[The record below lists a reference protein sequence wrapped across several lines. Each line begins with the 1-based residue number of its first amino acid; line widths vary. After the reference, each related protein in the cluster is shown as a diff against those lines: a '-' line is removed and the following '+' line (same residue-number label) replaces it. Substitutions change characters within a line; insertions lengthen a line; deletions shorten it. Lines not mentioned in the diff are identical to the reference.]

1 MISSIV
7 QFFVSSASI
16 IIAGIFLVRFSDRI
30 AHITKLSRLIVG
42 SLFLAAATSLPELF
56 VDISAV
62 NNKMPDLAVG
72 DLMGSSIFNLFILGI
87 ADLAH
92 KGSTVIFSRA
102 SAHHAM
108 AALLSIGMTAL
119 AAAGI
124 LIEHQIKLPIIG
136 PIGIISIL
144 IPITY
149 LFGLRL
155 VYFNQKITNE
165 EPELKLHKIERKP
178 FLIALSGYL
187 LSAGAIL
194 VAAPYLSEAAGE
206 IAEGTGLGQ
215 SFIGTTL
222 VALTTSLP
230 ELVSTIVSV
239 RMGAYDLALGN
250 IFGSNAFNIL
260 LLIPLDF
267 INDGSIFSA
276 VSTQHVFTALAT
288 IGITSLAVMGQL
300 YQVEKRKSII
310 EPDAFA
316 VISLTLTTLIILYW
330 FNS

>member
-1 MISSIV
+1 MITSIV
-7 QFFVSSASI
+7 QFVVSSLII

-30 AHITKLSRLIVG
+30 AQITKLSRLIVG

-62 NNKMPDLAVG
+62 KNKMPDLAVG

-87 ADLAH
+87 ADLVH

-108 AALLSIGMTAL
+108 AALLSIGMTAMAG
-119 AAAGI
+119 AAI
-124 LIEHQIKLPIIG
+124 LIEHQIELPVVG
-136 PIGIISIL
+136 HFGIISIF
-144 IPITY
+144 IPIAY

-155 VYFNQKITNE
+155 VYFNQKITDE
-165 EPELKLHKIERKP
+165 APKIKLQNIERKP
-178 FLIALSGYL
+178 LVKALSGYL

-194 VAAPYLSEAAGE
+194 IAAPYLSEASGE
-206 IAEGTGLGQ
+206 IASQTGLGQ
-215 SFIGTTL
+215 GFIGTTL
-222 VALTTSLP
+222 VAFTTSLP
-230 ELVSTIVSV
+230 ELVSTIASV

-267 INDGSIFSA
+267 IDEGSLFSA
-276 VSTQHVFTALAT
+276 VSVEHVFTALAT

-300 YQVEKRKSII
+300 YQIEKRKSFI

-316 VISLTLTTLIILYW
+316 VISLVVTTLIILYW

>member
-1 MISSIV
+1 MINSIV
-7 QFFVSSASI
+7 QFVVSSIAI
-16 IIAGIFLVRFSDRI
+16 VVAGIFLVRFSDRI
-30 AHITKLSRLIVG
+30 AQITKLSRLIVG

-62 NNKMPDLAVG
+62 KNKMPDLAVG

-87 ADLAH
+87 ADLSH
-92 KGSTVIFSRA
+92 KGSTVIFSKA

-108 AALLSIGMTAL
+108 AALLSMGMTAL
-119 AAAGI
+119 AGAAI
-124 LIEHQIKLPIIG
+124 LIEHQTLLPVIG
-136 PIGIISIL
+136 NFGLISIF
-144 IPITY
+144 IPIVY

-155 VYFNQKITNE
+155 VYFNQRMANE
-165 EPELKLHKIERKP
+165 VPEIKRLKIERKP
-178 FLIALSGYL
+178 LLKALSGYL

-194 VAAPYLSEAAGE
+194 FAAPYLSEAAGV
-206 IAEGTGLGQ
+206 IASQTGLGQ
-215 SFIGTTL
+215 GFIGTTL

-267 INDGSIFSA
+267 INEGSIFSV
-276 VSTQHVFTALAT
+276 VSLQHVFTVLAT
-288 IGITSLAVMGQL
+288 VGITSLAVMGQL
-300 YQVEKRKSII
+300 YQIEKRKSFI

-316 VISLTLTTLIILYW
+316 VISLVVMTLIALYS
-330 FNS
+330 FH